1 MNMTKPTK
9 TFFSTIAVCIV
20 IAFASVA
27 SVNASDNDVALDAPK
42 EHKGHQHQENKHKGH
57 QHQENKHKGHKQKM
71 KRMDKA
77 LSLSEEQ
84 QVQIKAIKTQA
95 KEQHQILQASM
106 QEFKIE
112 EKKLLQ
118 TEKFDEQ
125 AFNTLH
131 DTYQPIF
138 KQLALIRVKDKHAIF
153 NVLTTEQQEKW
164 LKMIDHK
171 KGQTKK
177 RRG

>member
-42 EHKGHQHQENKHKGH
+42 EHKGHQHQENKHK
-57 QHQENKHKGHKQKM
+57 EHKQKM

-106 QEFKIE
+106 QEFKIA

-118 TEKFDEQ
+118 TKKFDEQ
-125 AFNTLH
+125 AFNTLY

-138 KQLALIRVKDKHAIF
+138 KQLALIRVKDKHAVF
-153 NVLTTEQQEKW
+153 NVLTTEQQDKW
-164 LKMIDHK
+164 LKMIEHK

>member
-9 TFFSTIAVCIV
+9 TIFSTIAVCIV

-27 SVNASDNDVALDAPK
+27 SVNASDNDIALDTPK
-42 EHKGHQHQENKHKGH
+42 EHKGH

-71 KRMDKA
+71 KRMAKA
-77 LSLSEEQ
+77 LSLSEDQ

-138 KQLALIRVKDKHAIF
+138 KQLALIRVKDKHAVF

-164 LKMIDHK
+164 LKMIEHK

>member
-9 TFFSTIAVCIV
+9 TIFSTIAVCIV

-27 SVNASDNDVALDAPK
+27 SVNASDNDILYGPK
-42 EHKGHQHQENKHKGH
+42 EHKGH

-71 KRMDKA
+71 KRMVKA

-112 EKKLLQ
+112 ENKLLQ

>member
-9 TFFSTIAVCIV
+9 TIFSTIVVCIAIV
-20 IAFASVA
+20 FASVA
-27 SVNASDNDVALDAPK
+27 SVNASDNDIALDAPK
-42 EHKGHQHQENKHKGH
+42 EHKGHQHQENKHKV
-57 QHQENKHKGHKQKM
+57 HKQKM
-71 KRMDKA
+71 KRMVKA

-84 QVQIKAIKTQA
+84 QVQIKVIKTQA

>member
-9 TFFSTIAVCIV
+9 TIFSTIAVCIV
-20 IAFASVA
+20 IVFASVA
-27 SVNASDNDVALDAPK
+27 SVNASDNDVLYAPK
-42 EHKGHQHQENKHKGH
+42 EHKGH

-71 KRMDKA
+71 KRMVKA

-138 KQLALIRVKDKHAIF
+138 KQLALIRVEYKHAIF

>member
-9 TFFSTIAVCIV
+9 TIFSTIAVCIV

-27 SVNASDNDVALDAPK
+27 SVNASDNDITLDTPK
-42 EHKGHQHQENKHKGH
+42 EHKGH

-71 KRMDKA
+71 KRMAKA
-77 LSLSEEQ
+77 LSLSEDQ

-138 KQLALIRVKDKHAIF
+138 KQLALIRVKDKHAVF

-164 LKMIDHK
+164 LKMIEHK

>member
-57 QHQENKHKGHKQKM
+57 KQKM

-84 QVQIKAIKTQA
+84 QVQIKAIKTQL
-95 KEQHQILQASM
+95 KILLS
-106 QEFKIE
+106 
-112 EKKLLQ
+112 
-118 TEKFDEQ
+118 
-125 AFNTLH
+125 
-131 DTYQPIF
+131 
-138 KQLALIRVKDKHAIF
+138 
-153 NVLTTEQQEKW
+153 
-164 LKMIDHK
+164 
-171 KGQTKK
+171 
-177 RRG
+177 